1 VKILNIQP
9 VFKYFFLTFAQRKNS
24 LNLLLAITEMA
35 IINKEKKEKLVQK
48 LKNKYQLTI
57 YNVNTLEQVL
67 TFNLSRLN
75 VFAYVGVFIIII
87 SFVVSLLF
95 VYTPLSL
102 LLPEQQNSKLSRQ
115 LMTNTYKL
123 DSLQNEI
130 MLRDRYFENIQNI
143 MLGRK
148 VNNFESSFDTS
159 LRNEKL
165 VFTRSKHDSILRK
178 QIEIEE
184 QKNITNI
191 SEQTNRGISLK
202 NLHFFMPVK
211 GIVTSKFDLTGG
223 HPAIDIVSEANEPVL
238 STLEGTVTLATWSLT
253 TGYVI
258 EVQHAHNLL
267 SIYKH
272 NSSLL
277 KKENDHVSAGEP
289 IAIIGNTGELSTGPH
304 LHFELWYNGS
314 PINPEDYIAF

>member
-1 VKILNIQP
+1 
-9 VFKYFFLTFAQRKNS
+9 
-24 LNLLLAITEMA
+24 MA
-35 IINKEKKEKLVQK
+35 LINKEKKEKLVQK

-75 VFAYVGVFIIII
+75 VFAYAGVSIIII
-87 SFVVSLLF
+87 SIFVSMILI
-95 VYTPLSL
+95 YTPLNL
-102 LLPEQQNSKLSRQ
+102 LLPAQQNSKVSRQ
-115 LMTNTYKL
+115 LMSNAFKL

-130 MLRDRYFENIQNI
+130 MIRDRYFENIQNI
-143 MLGRK
+143 MLGRQ
-148 VNNFESSFDTS
+148 VNNFESTYDTS

-178 QIEIEE
+178 QIELEE

-191 SEQTNRGISLK
+191 SSQENRGQSLK
-202 NLHFFMPVK
+202 NMHFYMPVK
-211 GIVTSKFDLTGG
+211 GIVTNKFNLSAG

-238 STLEGTVTLATWSLT
+238 STLEGTVTLATWSLS
-253 TGYVI
+253 TGYI
-258 EVQHAHNLL
+258 IQVQHAHNLI

>member
-1 VKILNIQP
+1 
-9 VFKYFFLTFAQRKNS
+9 
-24 LNLLLAITEMA
+24 MA
-35 IINKEKKEKLVQK
+35 LINKEKKEKLVQK

-57 YNVNTLEQVL
+57 YNVNTLEQVI
-67 TFNLSRLN
+67 TFSLSRLN
-75 VFAYVGVFIIII
+75 VFAYVGVFVVIV
-87 SFVVSLLF
+87 SVFVSLLMI
-95 VYTPLSL
+95 YTPLNL
-102 LLPEQQNSKLSRQ
+102 LLPAQQNSRLSRQ
-115 LMTNTYKL
+115 LMTNAFKL

-130 MLRDRYFENIQNI
+130 LIRDRYFENIQNI
-143 MLGRK
+143 MLGK
-148 VNNFESSFDTS
+148 QVNNFESTYDTS
-159 LRNEKL
+159 LRSEKL

-178 QIEIEE
+178 QIELEE

-191 SEQTNRGISLK
+191 SEQANRGISLK
-202 NLHFFMPVK
+202 NMHFYMPVK
-211 GIVTSKFDLTGG
+211 GIVTNKFNLSAG

-238 STLEGTVTLATWSLT
+238 STLEGTVTLATWSLS
-253 TGYVI
+253 TGYI
-258 EVQHAHNLL
+258 IQVQHAHNLI